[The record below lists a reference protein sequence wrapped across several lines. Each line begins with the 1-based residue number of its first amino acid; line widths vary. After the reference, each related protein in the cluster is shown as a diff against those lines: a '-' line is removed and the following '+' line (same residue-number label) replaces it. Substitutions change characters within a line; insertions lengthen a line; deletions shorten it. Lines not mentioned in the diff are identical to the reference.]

1 MRLPRCCKKA
11 PCKTFM
17 NFDEA
22 EAVKLL
28 TNTAAA
34 LRIAYEHELD
44 AFARENGL
52 DAAQIKAALA
62 SDTVNVS
69 AEQPVIPMTL
79 QIR

>member
-1 MRLPRCCKKA
+1 
-11 PCKTFM
+11 M

-52 DAAQIKAALA
+52 DATQIKAALA